1 MASTHVVVDGSN
13 LATEGRTLPSLS
25 QLEEAVSAYLE
36 EHPDADVVVVVD
48 ATFEHRIDAKD
59 RDRLK
64 EAELNG
70 EVVSPPAGT
79 VGRGD
84 AFVLKIAKRTG
95 GIVLSNDSFQEFHGE
110 HPWLFEEGRLI
121 GGKPV
126 PGVGWIFTPRNP
138 VRGPKSRAATAA
150 VRRNA
155 PKTVPAAKLAVT
167 RPDGST
173 PKVGDVLT
181 PKELV
186 PAPAEP
192 MRAYALAKELGL
204 DTKGLKELAASVKI
218 TFPSHSS
225 TLTAE
230 QVESIR
236 TKAAEPVP
244 LPKVRAYALA
254 KELELD
260 NAALKALAAG
270 IGIVV
275 ASHSSS
281 LSGEDAEAIRA
292 AAVAPPEPEPESES
306 AARPRRR
313 RSRGGRGRG
322 NSSGGSSD
330 SGDDGAAEPE
340 KPAQRTAKK
349 ATKKAAEPAK
359 KKAAAGRGGDA
370 MAAKG
375 TPINEPLDFLSFIAT
390 HEVGAVIT
398 GTVSAF
404 TSHGAMVDVA
414 LDEGRVFRCYAPTER
429 LGDPPP
435 TKARDVLSRRD
446 ERTFR
451 IVAVDAA
458 RRVAEVEL
466 A

>member
-25 QLEEAVSAYLE
+25 QLEEAVAAYLE

-181 PKELV
+181 PKELIV
-186 PAPAEP
+186 APAEP

-204 DTKGLKELAASVKI
+204 DTKGLKELASSVKVS
-218 TFPSHSS
+218 FPSHSS

-230 QVESIR
+230 QVEAIR

-254 KELELD
+254 KELEVD
-260 NAALKALAAG
+260 NAALKVLAAS

-281 LSGEDAEAIRA
+281 LSGEDAEAIRVA
-292 AAVAPPEPEPESES
+292 AATPEPEPEVEPE
-306 AARPRRR
+306 ARPRRR

-322 NSSGGSSD
+322 A
-330 SGDDGAAEPE
+330 GAAATVDAGDAPE
-340 KPAQRTAKK
+340 AQTDRSTTQPAKR
-349 ATKKAAEPAK
+349 ATKKPAETAK
-359 KKAAAGRGGDA
+359 KKAGAGRGGDA

-398 GTVSAF
+398 GMVSAF
-404 TSHGAMVDVA
+404 TSHGAMVDID
-414 LDEGRVFRCYAPTER
+414 LEGDRVFRCYAPTER

-446 ERTFR
+446 ERSFR

-466 A
+466 V

>member
-25 QLEEAVSAYLE
+25 QLEEAVTAYLE
-36 EHPDADVVVVVD
+36 EHPDAEVVVVVD

-110 HPWLFEEGRLI
+110 HPWLFEEGRLV

-181 PKELV
+181 PKDLV
-186 PAPAEP
+186 ATPAEP

-204 DTKGLKELAASVKI
+204 DTKGLKDLAGSIKV

-230 QVESIR
+230 QVEAIR

-275 ASHSSS
+275 TSHSSS

-292 AAVAPPEPEPESES
+292 AAAAPEPEVD
-306 AARPRRR
+306 ARPRRR

-322 NSSGGSSD
+322 SAASAAQ
-330 SGDDGAAEPE
+330 GDLVEGEAPSA
-340 KPAQRTAKK
+340 KPAKK
-349 ATKKAAEPAK
+349 AA
-359 KKAAAGRGGDA
+359 KKAAATTEGSAKKKTGGGRGGDA

-390 HEVGAVIT
+390 HEVGAVVT
-398 GTVSAF
+398 ATVSAF
-404 TSHGAMVDVA
+404 TSHGAMVDVS
-414 LDEGRVFRCYAPTER
+414 LDEGRTFRCYVPTER

-446 ERTFR
+446 ERSFR
-451 IVAVDAA
+451 VVAVDAA